1 MRACVDYSLVK
12 ICLHDC
18 LRSVIHFFCLLFQ
31 DELEK
36 QVILGF
42 GSQALRVLLLAY
54 RDYETE
60 QDWEDED
67 SLSTELTLLAFV
79 GIQVS
84 YLLDCSISIHHMPD
98 FA

>member
-1 MRACVDYSLVK
+1 M
-12 ICLHDC
+12 
-18 LRSVIHFFCLLFQ
+18 LFQ

-84 YLLDCSISIHHMPD
+84 CLLCLFTIPSSY
-98 FA
+98 A